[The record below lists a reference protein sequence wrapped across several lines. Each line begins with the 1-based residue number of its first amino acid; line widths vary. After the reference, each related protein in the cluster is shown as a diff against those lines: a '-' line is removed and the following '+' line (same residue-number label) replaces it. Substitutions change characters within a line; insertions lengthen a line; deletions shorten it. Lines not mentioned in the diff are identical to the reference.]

1 MQGKQAGKKCEKGG
15 SCALLFPFPHFL
27 PAFFLF
33 VVVVGGG
40 VVVVLV
46 QMQVQPNPL
55 SLN

>member
-33 VVVVGGG
+33 VVVA
-40 VVVVLV
+40 VVVVALV